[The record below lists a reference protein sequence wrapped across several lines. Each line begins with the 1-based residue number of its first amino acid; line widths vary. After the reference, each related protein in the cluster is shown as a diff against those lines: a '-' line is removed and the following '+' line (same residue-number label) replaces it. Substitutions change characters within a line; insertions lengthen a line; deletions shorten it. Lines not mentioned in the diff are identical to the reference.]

1 MNNLVKYVICVV
13 LVELSGFI
21 VGMLM
26 REGTKIYSESIVQP
40 PLSPAPVVFPIAWTI
55 LYALM
60 GIGIAR
66 VLMAEASGAR
76 TAAMGF
82 FFAQLV
88 FNLAWSFIFFGAQRF
103 DLAFVW
109 LVILFILALLMA
121 VFFKRVDAVAMYM
134 QIPYLIWLMFAGY
147 LNLGVWVLNKAEL

>member
-121 VFFKRVDAVAMYM
+121 VFFKRVDTVAMYM

-147 LNLGVWVLNKAEL
+147 LNLGVWVLNKG

>member
-147 LNLGVWVLNKAEL
+147 LNLGVWVLNKG

>member
-82 FFAQLV
+82 FFAQLF

-121 VFFKRVDAVAMYM
+121 VFFKRMDAVAMYM

-147 LNLGVWVLNKAEL
+147 LNLGVWVLNKG

>member
-26 REGTKIYSESIVQP
+26 REGTKIYSESMVQP

-147 LNLGVWVLNKAEL
+147 LNLGVWVLNKG